1 MLTWPTIGAELGGGI
16 SILVSGEADLSSSV
30 FGVSLAW
37 GVVPAVIKGGMVGSG
52 TDAVGGGCRGAC
64 PVGESEGTSGV
75 TLVVDGG
82 AAGVTILG
90 TDAVGGGCRGA
101 CPVGESEGTSGIA
114 LVVDGGAVGVTVLG
128 TGAVGGGCRGTGP
141 VGKSE
146 GTSGVALVVDGGVV
160 GVTVLG
166 TGAVGGECR
175 GTGPVGKSEG
185 TSGVALVID
194 GGVVGVTVLGTDTA
208 RGTRVASLRASSEP
222 SKSITCA
229 AGGGPSFVLAFFRVT
244 SSFLG
249 SRSLALRLE
258 GRRP

>member
-101 CPVGESEGTSGIA
+101 CPVGESEGTSGVA

-146 GTSGVALVVDGGVV
+146 GTSGVALV
-160 GVTVLG
+160 
-166 TGAVGGECR
+166 
-175 GTGPVGKSEG
+175 
-185 TSGVALVID
+185 ID
-194 GGVVGVTVLGTDTA
+194 GGVVGVTVLGTDTV

>member
-37 GVVPAVIKGGMVGSG
+37 VVVPAVIKGGMVGSG

-114 LVVDGGAVGVTVLG
+114 LVVDGGA
-128 TGAVGGGCRGTGP
+128 
-141 VGKSE
+141 
-146 GTSGVALVVDGGVV
+146 V

>member
-64 PVGESEGTSGV
+64 PVGESEGTSRV

-82 AAGVTILG
+82 VAGVTILG

-101 CPVGESEGTSGIA
+101 CPVGESEGTSGIV

-128 TGAVGGGCRGTGP
+128 TGAVGGG
-141 VGKSE
+141 
-146 GTSGVALVVDGGVV
+146 
-160 GVTVLG
+160 
-166 TGAVGGECR
+166 CR

-249 SRSLALRLE
+249 SQSLALHLE

>member
-16 SILVSGEADLSSSV
+16 SILVSGEAGLSSSV

-37 GVVPAVIKGGMVGSG
+37 VVVPAVIKGGMVGSG

-64 PVGESEGTSGV
+64 PVGESEGTSG
-75 TLVVDGG
+75 
-82 AAGVTILG
+82 
-90 TDAVGGGCRGA
+90 
-101 CPVGESEGTSGIA
+101 IA
-114 LVVDGGAVGVTVLG
+114 LVVDGGA
-128 TGAVGGGCRGTGP
+128 
-141 VGKSE
+141 
-146 GTSGVALVVDGGVV
+146 V

-194 GGVVGVTVLGTDTA
+194 GGVVGVTVLGTDAA